1 MYSTFLY
8 FLNNHSGEL
17 SKSVKISIFNVLNH
31 LTYFIDIFDDLIFD
45 SFEVMFIQKYNNLS
59 TSKLFKS
66 HFESLPWK
74 LDNQYCHK
82 MGERLN
88 IWGHF
93 SIYLQ
98 WSSHHDLYKN
108 ASPLWKSDVNSQFH
122 MLPIGSWLNEKWGYF
137 RALTENSS
145 KMFHD

>member
-1 MYSTFLY
+1 MY
-8 FLNNHSGEL
+8 FLKKHSAEL
-17 SKSVKISIFNVLNH
+17 SKSVKIWLSKSIFNVKNH
-31 LTYFIDIFDDLIFD
+31 LTTSDNYFHFTFFILICLMTLIFESLKLC
-45 SFEVMFIQKYNNLS
+45 SFTKYNNLS
-59 TSKLFKS
+59 TSTSKLFKS
-66 HFESLPWK
+66 NFESLSWK

-108 ASPLWKSDVNSQFH
+108 SSPLWKSDVNSQFH
-122 MLPIGSWLNEKWGYF
+122 MLPIGSWLKEKF
-137 RALTENSS
+137 V
-145 KMFHD
+145 KM